1 VSSPGSPA
9 PIDSPVL
16 LDTDVF
22 SALFFG
28 GADAARYDTAVAG
41 REILLSSFSQGE
53 VLRWCGDA

>member
-28 GADAARYDTAVAG
+28 GADAARSDTAVAG